1 MLRTCDD
8 LELGAQSTHELRF
21 VRALR
26 RAGLPQPTRQVW
38 RSRGDGRSYL
48 DCAWDAWSA
57 YAEVD
62 GLAHQLVSQWVDD
75 VDRANELVI
84 SDGGRHLRI
93 VGFMLLE
100 QEARV
105 MDQVRRALQAGGWS
119 GGG

>member
-1 MLRTCDD
+1 
-8 LELGAQSTHELRF
+8 
-21 VRALR
+21 
-26 RAGLPQPTRQVW
+26 
-38 RSRGDGRSYL
+38 
-48 DCAWDAWSA
+48 
-57 YAEVD
+57 
-62 GLAHQLVSQWVDD
+62 LVSQWVDD